1 MNQGQAGWL
10 ILLLFALIMIVVG
23 AQGNLGTLIAILF
36 CPQYV
41 DITQE

>member
-10 ILLLFALIMIVVG
+10 ILLIVALMFIMIG
-23 AQGNLGTLIAILF
+23 FQGNLGVFIAILT

-41 DITQE
+41 DIQE